1 MGDRVCAA
9 AQRAI
14 ALVQADVLIPAWDAP
29 ANVCAIMTTRA
40 GGVSAAPFD
49 SFNLGSRCGDDAAAV
64 ARNRALLRQHLPAD
78 PVWLK
83 QVHGAAVIDACAHN
97 ATQTELEADASFTH
111 TAGVVCG
118 VLVADCMPVL
128 LVNRAGTA
136 AAAAHAGWRGLSGG
150 VIEAAIK
157 AMGVPPREVV
167 AWLGPA
173 IGPQQFEVGADV
185 RDAFMRHDANAASA
199 FQPYPGRNG
208 KFLCDL
214 YALAQQRLS
223 ALGITSIGGGGYC
236 TVSEA
241 RFYSYR
247 RDKTTGRMGAFI
259 WIEPP
264 SV

>member
-1 MGDRVCAA
+1 MGDPVRAA

-14 ALVQADVLIPAWDAP
+14 SLAQADVLIPAWDAP
-29 ANVCAIMTTRA
+29 GNVRAIMTTRA

-49 SFNLGSRCGDDAAAV
+49 SFNLGSRCGDDPAAV
-64 ARNRALLRQHLPAD
+64 ARNRALLRQRLPAE
-78 PVWLK
+78 PAWLK
-83 QVHGAAVIDACAHN
+83 QVHGAVVVDAGTRQA
-97 ATQTELEADASFTH
+97 AQTEPEADASFARA
-111 TAGVVCG
+111 AGVVCG

-128 LVNRAGTA
+128 LANRAGTA

-150 VIEAAIK
+150 VVEAAIG

-173 IGPQQFEVGADV
+173 IGPQQFEVGSDV
-185 RDAFMRHDANAASA
+185 RDAFMHHDANAGTA
-199 FQPYPGRNG
+199 FQPYQGRNG

-214 YALAQQRLS
+214 YVLARQRLR
-223 ALGITSIGGGGYC
+223 ALGVTSISGGGYC
-236 TVSEA
+236 TVSET

-264 SV
+264 AV